1 MNQAEELEQQLRED
15 SARMFADADAGQR
28 YYIHRPPQFPPIESF
43 ARFQEMHDAI
53 VEAATRKMSGAV
65 EDPDLTTR
73 DKALASQ
80 IEAINLTGSLK
91 ALQAAGDPRWTILDK
106 RVENLKRGAAIA
118 MEILKQR
125 GGCNA

>member
-1 MNQAEELEQQLRED
+1 MNQAEELEQQLQQGT
-15 SARMFADADAGQR
+15 APMFSNDEAGRR
-28 YYIHRPPQFPPIESF
+28 YFLRQPPKFPPIESF

-53 VEAATRKMSGAV
+53 VEAATRKMNGAV